1 MGSTDAEEEV
11 LNTFSGQAGATSVKH
26 VLIVG
31 LGFFLVAAIITLVTV
46 SLHLSNTGF
55 EVALS

>member
-1 MGSTDAEEEV
+1 
-11 LNTFSGQAGATSVKH
+11 LNTSSGQAGATSMKH

-31 LGFFLVAAIITLVTV
+31 LGFFLVIALITLVT
-46 SLHLSNTGF
+46 LSANLSDTF

>member
-1 MGSTDAEEEV
+1 LGSTNAEEEA
-11 LNTFSGQAGATSVKH
+11 LSTFSGQADATSMKH

-31 LGFFLVAAIITLVTV
+31 LGFFLVAAIVTLVTV
-46 SLHLSNTGF
+46 SLHLSNAGF

>member
-1 MGSTDAEEEV
+1 LGSADSEEEA
-11 LNTFSGQAGATSVKH
+11 LNTLSGEAGAASMKH

-31 LGFFLVAAIITLVTV
+31 LGFFLVAVVITLVTL
-46 SLHLSNTGF
+46 SLNLSNTGF